1 MLTFFYTTALQI
13 YVDGYKWSQPFS
25 VDTEGVIHIILHS
38 DQDRD
43 DSDLVIRAEV
53 RNGVKG
59 SRNFVVFRL
68 AARQSPYR

>member
-1 MLTFFYTTALQI
+1 M
-13 YVDGYKWSQPFS
+13 
-25 VDTEGVIHIILHS
+25 DTEGVIHIILHS
-38 DQDRD
+38 DQDQD